1 MKYPDLPSVTGL
13 TGAEIVALAQGSQIK
28 RTTVYGIIDL
38 HKASAVPHPQY
49 DVQTNMLALY
59 NSVKLS
65 Q

>member
-1 MKYPDLPSVTGL
+1 MKYPDLPPVTGL

-28 RTTVYGIIDL
+28 RTTVDGIIDL
-38 HKASAVPHPQY
+38 HKASTVPHPQY

-59 NSVKLS
+59 NGVKLS

>member
-13 TGAEIVALAQGSQIK
+13 TGAEIVALAQGNQIK
-28 RTTVYGIIDL
+28 RTTVDGIIDL
-38 HKASAVPHPQY
+38 HKASPVPHPQY